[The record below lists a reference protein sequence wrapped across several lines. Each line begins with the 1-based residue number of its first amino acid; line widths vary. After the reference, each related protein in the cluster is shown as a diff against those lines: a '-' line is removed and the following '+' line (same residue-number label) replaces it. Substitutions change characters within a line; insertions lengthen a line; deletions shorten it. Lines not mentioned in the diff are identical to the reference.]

1 MRYGERLMRETAE
14 RGLKRTVSQ
23 TGRRAGGGVS
33 AGRDRETDRLTDDS
47 QTQTRD
53 VQQPKKVLSFRGRQT
68 YCKGRPNCAPTRLC
82 RGVSEREQ
90 AARAA
95 VRAARA
101 RGRWWPP
108 ARARARDQDTP
119 TTLR

>member
-68 YCKGRPNCAPTRLC
+68 YWKLPNQWPAELC
-82 RGVSEREQ
+82 PHTTVPRG
-90 AARAA
+90 
-95 VRAARA
+95 
-101 RGRWWPP
+101 
-108 ARARARDQDTP
+108 
-119 TTLR
+119 L

>member
-53 VQQPKKVLSFRGRQT
+53 VQQPKKVLSFRGRHRPIENFRIS
-68 YCKGRPNCAPTRLC
+68 GRPNCVL
-82 RGVSEREQ
+82 RG
-90 AARAA
+90 
-95 VRAARA
+95 
-101 RGRWWPP
+101 
-108 ARARARDQDTP
+108 
-119 TTLR
+119 L

>member
-68 YCKGRPNCAPTRLC
+68 YWKLPN
-82 RGVSEREQ
+82 Q
-90 AARAA
+90 
-95 VRAARA
+95 
-101 RGRWWPP
+101 WP
-108 ARARARDQDTP
+108 A
-119 TTLR
+119 